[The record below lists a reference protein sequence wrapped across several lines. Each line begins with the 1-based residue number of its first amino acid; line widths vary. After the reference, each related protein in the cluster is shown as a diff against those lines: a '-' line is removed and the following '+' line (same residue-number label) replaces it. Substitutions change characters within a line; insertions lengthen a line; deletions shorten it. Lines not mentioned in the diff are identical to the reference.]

1 MDDRK
6 ILNALWNRTESAI
19 DMLSA
24 KFGRRLYLTALN
36 ILGDRRDAE
45 EAVSDTYLALWD
57 SIPPARPDPLS
68 AFIYKVGRNTALKHL
83 RQRNAQKRDGRYDA
97 TLEELAGVL
106 SAGTLEDQIDAREL
120 GRAID
125 RYLDTLDESSRCL
138 FVRRYWF
145 GDSVREL
152 SRIEG
157 ITENTLSVRLH
168 RIRNKLKEYLY
179 REGFGDET

>member
-1 MDDRK
+1 MEDRQ
-6 ILNALWNRTESAI
+6 ILELLWNRVESAI
-19 DMLSA
+19 DALSA
-24 KFGRRLYLTALN
+24 KFGRRLHMTALN

-57 SIPPARPDPLS
+57 AIPPACPDPLS
-68 AFIYKVGRNTALKHL
+68 AYVYKVGRNTALKLL
-83 RQRNAQKRDGRYDA
+83 RRCTAEKRDNRYDL
-97 TLEELAGVL
+97 TLEELSGIL
-106 SAGTLEDQIDAREL
+106 SAGTLEDQLDAREL

-125 RYLDTLDESSRCL
+125 RFLDTLDDASRCL

-157 ITENTLSVRLH
+157 VAENALSVRLY
-168 RIRNKLKEYLY
+168 RIRSKLKDYLY
-179 REGFGDET
+179 KEGFGDET